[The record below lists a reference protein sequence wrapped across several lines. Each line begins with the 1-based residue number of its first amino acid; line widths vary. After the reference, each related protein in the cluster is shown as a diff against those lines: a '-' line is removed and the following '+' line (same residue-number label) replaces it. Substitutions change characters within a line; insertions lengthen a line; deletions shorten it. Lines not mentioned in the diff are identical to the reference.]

1 MDKEIAK
8 NELAEKLKSMTQQAE
23 EYKVRS
29 FTYSSQLQVLPKI
42 AAVIVFIVLCL
53 QVHGTVKCEI
63 LLWYYLTAQPLIIR
77 NHRQFIYKRMITF
90 SPQNLFIAER
100 NKTKY
105 SIETLETIM
114 SRVEVEMAQR
124 KEFQGFLNVNQFI
137 PDHVYS
143 LSKDLYESLSLIT

>member
-42 AAVIVFIVLCL
+42 SAVIVFIVLRL

-63 LLWYYLTAQPLIIR
+63 L
-77 NHRQFIYKRMITF
+77 
-90 SPQNLFIAER
+90 
-100 NKTKY
+100 
-105 SIETLETIM
+105 
-114 SRVEVEMAQR
+114 
-124 KEFQGFLNVNQFI
+124 
-137 PDHVYS
+137 
-143 LSKDLYESLSLIT
+143 